1 MNNLKLV
8 TGSGL
13 LLVLGACASTPI
25 PTAALDTARTAVRTA
40 EADPNV
46 AKYAAVDLDTAKK
59 QLDIAESAAL
69 KKKADAV
76 AQPAYMATQ
85 YARLAEA
92 RASAKAD
99 DARVQAG
106 QQERDRIQLAA
117 RNREIENARLAAQA
131 ANAQSSKLQAEIDAL
146 KAQQTERGLVMT
158 FGDVLFDTGKAELN
172 PSAQPRLDQLAQFLQ
187 EHPSRR
193 VEIDGYTDN
202 VGSVAFNQQLSLTR
216 ADAVETA
223 LVRRGIDPSRI
234 ATEAYGKSFPVADN
248 SNPSGR
254 QLNRRVEVVIGNADG
269 SNIAARTAS
278 TG

>member
-8 TGSGL
+8 TGSAL

-25 PTAALDTARTAVRTA
+25 PTGALDTARTAVRTA

-59 QLDIAESAAL
+59 QLAIAESAAL
-69 KKKADAV
+69 NKKADAV

-106 QQERDRIQLAA
+106 QQERDQIQLEA
-117 RNREIENARLAAQA
+117 RNREIEKARLAAQA
-131 ANAQSSKLQAEIDAL
+131 ANAQSSQLQQEIDAL

-158 FGDVLFDTGKAELN
+158 FGDVLFDTGKAELS
-172 PSAQPRLDQLAQFLQ
+172 PSAKPRLDQLAQFLQ
-187 EHPSRR
+187 AHPSRR

-202 VGSVAFNQQLSLTR
+202 VGGAAFNQQLSLTR